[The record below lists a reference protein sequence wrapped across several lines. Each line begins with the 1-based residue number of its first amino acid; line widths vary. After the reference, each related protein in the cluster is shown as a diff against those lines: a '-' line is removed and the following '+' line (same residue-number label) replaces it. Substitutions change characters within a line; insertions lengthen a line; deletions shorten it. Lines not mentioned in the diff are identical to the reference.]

1 MHVGNLQAAVGRL
14 QDALDQLQLAWDQ
27 TRDQWQDE
35 NSRHIEE
42 ELLAPLAHEVKLS
55 LPAIGQMSAALQQ
68 AVREC
73 NE

>member
-1 MHVGNLQAAVGRL
+1 MHIGNLQAATGRL
-14 QDALDQLQLAWDQ
+14 QDALDQLQLAWEQ

-42 ELLAPLAHEVKLS
+42 ELLEPLAHEVKAAI
-55 LPAIGQMSAALQQ
+55 PAIGQMAQALQH

-73 NE
+73 EE